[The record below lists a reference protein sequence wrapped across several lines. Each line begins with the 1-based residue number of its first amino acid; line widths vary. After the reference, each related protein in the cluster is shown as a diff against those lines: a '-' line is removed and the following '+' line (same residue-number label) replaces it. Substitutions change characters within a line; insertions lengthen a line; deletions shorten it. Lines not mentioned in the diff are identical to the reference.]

1 MRTDDKIGGLQ
12 KAQRALE
19 APCRADPEHRAQ
31 DQTQVVRRGRNQVP
45 LADVHQPTDPRP
57 PRPAGLAGVREAP
70 LHPFAAPPLQPFAP
84 RPLDPAPI
92 APEGRLPLGRL
103 ALPPPP
109 ASTRLRDV
117 RADAPAVALGQRLG
131 LDEEQLR
138 VLGQGAMLH
147 DLGKIGLPDD
157 ILKKAGELDDVELEL
172 IKEHPKLTF
181 DILAPLEKSNHF
193 SDIARSHHERWDG
206 NGYPDGLDGE
216 DIPLLA
222 RIVAIADTWDAMT
235 SDRIYRQG
243 MTEEVALAILER
255 EKHLGQWDPYL
266 IDEFIK
272 LIRHEHGFDPFDQTS

>member
-1 MRTDDKIGGLQ
+1 MAILFALAK
-12 KAQRALE
+12 ALE
-19 APCRADPEHRAQ
+19 A
-31 DQTQVVRRGRNQVP
+31 
-45 LADVHQPTDPRP
+45 
-57 PRPAGLAGVREAP
+57 
-70 LHPFAAPPLQPFAP
+70 
-84 RPLDPAPI
+84 
-92 APEGRLPLGRL
+92 
-103 ALPPPP
+103 
-109 ASTRLRDV
+109 RDDNTSAHSLNV
-117 RADAPAVALGQRLG
+117 TKYSMLLGQRLG

-138 VLGQGAMLH
+138 ALGQGAMLH

-157 ILKKAGELDDVELEL
+157 ILKKPGELDDGELER
-172 IKEHPKLTF
+172 IKEHPKLTS

-206 NGYPDGLDGE
+206 NGYPDGLNGE

-243 MTEEVALAILER
+243 MSEEVALAILER

-272 LIRHEHGFDPFDQTS
+272 LIRQEHGFDPFDQTS

>member
-1 MRTDDKIGGLQ
+1 MAILFALAK
-12 KAQRALE
+12 ALE
-19 APCRADPEHRAQ
+19 A
-31 DQTQVVRRGRNQVP
+31 
-45 LADVHQPTDPRP
+45 
-57 PRPAGLAGVREAP
+57 
-70 LHPFAAPPLQPFAP
+70 
-84 RPLDPAPI
+84 
-92 APEGRLPLGRL
+92 
-103 ALPPPP
+103 
-109 ASTRLRDV
+109 RDDNTSAHSLNV
-117 RADAPAVALGQRLG
+117 TKYSMLLGQRLG

-157 ILKKAGELDDVELEL
+157 ILKKPGELDDVELER
-172 IKEHPKLTF
+172 IREHPKLTS

-206 NGYPDGLDGE
+206 NGYPDGLNGE

-243 MTEEVALAILER
+243 MSEEVALAILER